1 MTKKKTKRRAPSIRK
16 QKAFKEKNLPPAIVE
31 EIDTLRSELND
42 RQRAFVDTYL
52 SNGFSGRRAAIAAG
66 YSEKCAYVQSC
77 LLLKNQNIRR
87 VVDLHAD
94 SAAYTAKQVIA
105 RLGEVAS
112 INVSDFVT
120 EQGSIVPGCVDR
132 LGHLIK
138 GIKAPTMTRGVEL
151 ELHDSMD
158 ALDKLAKIHRLYA
171 ENTVQVNA
179 NGPVEFVLKVDPQD
193 IP

>member
-1 MTKKKTKRRAPSIRK
+1 MSKKVKRRAPSIRK
-16 QKAFKEKNLPPAIVE
+16 QKVFKDKNLPPAIVE
-31 EIDTLRSELND
+31 EVDTLRSQMSD
-42 RQRAFVDTYL
+42 QQRAFVDAYL
-52 SNGFSGRRAAIAAG
+52 SNGFNGRRAAIDAG
-66 YSEKCAYVQSC
+66 YSEACAYQQSSR
-77 LLLKNQNIRR
+77 LLKYADIRR
-87 VVDLHAD
+87 VVDLHAE
-94 SAAYTAKQVIA
+94 SATITAKQVIA
-105 RLGEVAS
+105 RLSELATV
-112 INVSDFVT
+112 NVSDFVT
-120 EQGSIVPGCVDR
+120 ENGSIVPGCVDR

-179 NGPVEFVLKVDPQD
+179 VGPVEFVLKVDPQD